1 MIISFYPP
9 PERVLII
16 LLDITRGLKK
26 SQKVGGG
33 SRKIQQITPY
43 KITNLFSWFL
53 NKYQTFLFFLLEFC
67 TFFVDFC
74 TKFIGVFSIQ
84 GLTNRRF
91 GSIIRYPAMGFK
103 RFEGL
108 GIGGLARQTLRSLL

>member
-1 MIISFYPP
+1 
-9 PERVLII
+9 LII
-16 LLDITRGLKK
+16 LLDITGAFKK
-26 SQKVGGG
+26 SQKVCGG
-33 SRKIQQITPY
+33 SRNDTHITPY

-53 NKYQTFLFFLLEFC
+53 NKYQTFLFFLLDFA
-67 TFFVDFC
+67 TVFVDFC

-91 GSIIRYPAMGFK
+91 GSIIRYPDMRFG

-108 GIGGLARQTLRSLL
+108 GIGGLDR